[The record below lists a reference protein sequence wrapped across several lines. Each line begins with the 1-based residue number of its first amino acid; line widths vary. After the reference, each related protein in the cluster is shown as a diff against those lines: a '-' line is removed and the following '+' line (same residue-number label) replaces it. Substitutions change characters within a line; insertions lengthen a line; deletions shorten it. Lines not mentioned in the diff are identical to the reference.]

1 MYQKLLTVL
10 TMVLLSSQLA
20 FAQTGAISGQVTDA
34 ETGETIPGA
43 NILITELERGAATD
57 MDGNYVIENV
67 PTGTYSLTATFVGYT
82 TFRQTVQV
90 NANQTTTINVEMQV
104 GAVGL
109 DEVVVSGYAV
119 TTKRELTGSITSV
132 RSQDIEDVSLQ
143 STEALLQGRAAGV
156 NITTTSGN
164 PGGSFRVNIRG
175 NGSVNAAS
183 EPLYI
188 IDGVQ
193 ISFAQQSSQAE
204 NTPLNALN
212 PSDIESIEVLKDGA
226 SAAIYGAQAAN
237 GVVIITTKRG
247 SAGTTQVTARAE
259 TGVRSLARNVD
270 YVSSDQYVE
279 YMGEAFALNFGI
291 NPTQSYIS
299 PFDGTT
305 EFSAGDYTPFEDD
318 YRNFFLSFF
327 GSPTEEGGTLANTD
341 WQDFIFDDGVTQRY
355 NISVSGG
362 TQETSFF
369 ISGGFE
375 DTEGTA
381 FGSDFQRLNLRS
393 NLDHQI
399 NDRFRTSLNVN
410 LSRSSQTGVC
420 QDGNFINC
428 PPSQAMF
435 EAPMSFPFLPNG
447 EYNPGTRFGLSNN
460 PAVQASEVDRTNSV
474 TQIIS
479 NMNLVYR
486 ANDWLT
492 FNGLV
497 GLDFRKTDDNQF
509 RSAIAAPAE
518 GGFVTYANREVRNF
532 NTSLVANA
540 RQTFNGVHNVSG
552 LIGTEYRRDF
562 SESQVV
568 RGDGLPGPFFR
579 VLSATATPV
588 TAAGISTEWRLG
600 SYFGNLKYNYD
611 EKYFVSAVV
620 RYDGHSRFGNDT
632 RWGFFPSL
640 SGAWRISEEDFFD
653 VGAVDELKL
662 RIGYGTTGN
671 SAIGNFASR
680 GLYSAVGSYQ
690 GSTGLR
696 PNQLANV
703 NLGWEEAQEINIGL
717 DYELWQGRVTGA
729 IDVYQKDNTELL
741 FNRPL
746 PSDSGFGSITENI
759 GEVRNTGIEFEI
771 STVNVNTKGFMWS
784 SRFNIAFME
793 NEILSLPN
801 GVSIDPDDTWEAL
814 IEGEPIGL
822 IQTPRWAGVNPAD
835 GRPMWYD
842 GDGEL
847 TYTPIQADDKVNYK
861 DGQSNSVGG
870 FGNTLSYKGL
880 TLDAFFQFNL
890 GQWAFPGTD
899 YYFTRTPDFLMNLA
913 TEVEDR
919 WRTPGDITH
928 YPRAMEAGTDFAE
941 TNNYRTQLGTHSFY
955 NASYIR
961 LKNVSLSYNLP
972 NAVTERIG
980 LNNVRLFA
988 SAINLVTWTKWPW
1001 YDPEVAF
1008 DTTDIFNNFTA
1019 ASYPTERQVN
1029 AGIEIRF

>member
-34 ETGETIPGA
+34 ESGETIPGA

-90 NANQTTTINVEMQV
+90 NANQTTTINIEMQV

-132 RSQDIEDVSLQ
+132 RAQDIEDVSLQ

-164 PGGSFRVNIRG
+164 PGGGFRVNIRG

-193 ISFAQQSSQAE
+193 VSFSQQSTQAS

-212 PSDIESIEVLKDGA
+212 PSDIESIEVLKDA
-226 SAAIYGAQAAN
+226 SSAAIYGAQAAN

-247 SAGTTQVTARAE
+247 SAGSTQVTARAE
-259 TGVRSLARNVD
+259 TGVRSLAQNVD
-270 YVSSDQYVE
+270 YISSDQYVR
-279 YMGEAFALNFGI
+279 YMGEAFAI
-291 NPTQSYIS
+291 NSGVSLDNDIS
-299 PFDGTT
+299 
-305 EFSAGDYTPFEDD
+305 AFEDS

-327 GSPTEEGGTLANTD
+327 GSPAEGGGTLANTD
-341 WQDFIFDDGVTQRY
+341 WQDFIFDEGVTQRY

-362 TQETSFF
+362 TQETAFF

-381 FGSDFQRLNLRS
+381 FGSDFQRLNVRS

-399 NDRFRTSLNVN
+399 NDKFRTSLNIN
-410 LSRSSQTGVC
+410 LSRSSQFGVC

-435 EAPMSFPFLPNG
+435 EAPMSFPFLANG

-460 PAVQASEVDRTNSV
+460 PAVQRNEVDRTNDV

-497 GLDFRKTDDNQF
+497 GVDYRNTEDNQF
-509 RSAIAAPAE
+509 RSAIASPAT
-518 GGFVTYANREVRNF
+518 GGFVFFANRNVRNF
-532 NTSLVANA
+532 NTNLVANA
-540 RQTFNGVHNVSG
+540 RQTFNGVHNLSG

-562 SESQVV
+562 AETQLVQ
-568 RGDGLPGPFFR
+568 GDGLPGPFFK
-579 VLSATATPV
+579 VLNATATPT
-588 TAAGISTEWRLG
+588 TAAGIATEWRLG
-600 SYFGNLKYNYD
+600 SYFGNVKYNYD
-611 EKYFVSAVV
+611 EKYFISAVL
-620 RYDGHSRFGNDT
+620 RYDGHSRFGNET

-653 VGAVDELKL
+653 VDAVDELKL

-680 GLYSAVGSYQ
+680 GLYSAAGSYQ

-703 NLGWEEAQEINIGL
+703 NLGWEEASEINIGL

-729 IDVYQKDNTELL
+729 VDVYQKDNSELL
-741 FNRPL
+741 FARPL

-784 SRFNIAFME
+784 SRFNIAFMD
-793 NEILSLPN
+793 NEILSLPD
-801 GVSIDPDDTWEAL
+801 GVGIRPDDTFTSL
-814 IEGEPIGL
+814 IEGEPLGL

-842 GDGEL
+842 ADGEL

-861 DGQSNSVGG
+861 SGQSKSVGG
-870 FGNTLSYKGL
+870 FGNTFSYKGL
-880 TLDAFFQFNL
+880 SVDAFFQFNL

-899 YYFTRTPDFLMNLA
+899 YYFTRTPDFLMNMA
-913 TEVEDR
+913 TEVEER
-919 WRTPGDITH
+919 WKLPGDITH
-928 YPRAMEAGTDFAE
+928 YPRAVEAGTDFRE
-941 TNNYRTQLGTHSFY
+941 TANYRTQLGTHSIY

-1001 YDPEVAF
+1001 YDPEVA
-1008 DTTDIFNNFTA
+1008 DGVNDIYNNQIY

>member
-34 ETGETIPGA
+34 ENGETIPGA

-67 PTGTYSLTATFVGYT
+67 PTGTYTLTATFVGYT

-90 NANQTTTINVEMQV
+90 NANQTTTINIVMRV

-132 RSQDIEDVSLQ
+132 RAQDIQDVSLQ

-164 PGGSFRVNIRG
+164 PGGAFRVNIRG

-193 ISFAQQSSQAE
+193 MSFAQQSSQAS
-204 NTPLNALN
+204 NSPLNALN

-237 GVVIITTKRG
+237 GVVLITTKRG
-247 SAGTTQVTARAE
+247 SAGSTQVTARAE
-259 TGVRSLARNVD
+259 TGVRSLARDVD
-270 YVSSDQYVE
+270 YINSEQYVRYRAE
-279 YMGEAFALNFGI
+279 GAAI
-291 NPTQSYIS
+291 NSGVSLDNDIS
-299 PFDGTT
+299 
-305 EFSAGDYTPFEDD
+305 EFENAQRD
-318 YRNFFLSFF
+318 FFLSFF
-327 GSPTEEGGTLANTD
+327 GSPAENGGQLASTD
-341 WQDFIFDDGVTQRY
+341 WQDFIFDDGVTQKY

-362 TQETSFF
+362 TQETAFF
-369 ISGGFE
+369 VSGGYE

-381 FGSDFQRLNLRS
+381 FGSDFSRLNLRS
-393 NLDHQI
+393 NIDHQI
-399 NDRFRTSLNVN
+399 NDKFRTSLNLN
-410 LSRSSQTGVC
+410 LSRSQQFGVC

-435 EAPMSFPFLPNG
+435 EAPMSFPFLPSG
-447 EYNPGTRFGLSNN
+447 DFNPNTRFGLSNN
-460 PAVQASEVDRTNSV
+460 PAVVRDEVERNNDV
-474 TQIIS
+474 VQIIS
-479 NMNLVYR
+479 NMNLIYR

-492 FNGLV
+492 LNGLIGV
-497 GLDFRKTDDNQF
+497 DYRTTDDTQF
-509 RSAIAAPAE
+509 RSAIAAPAQ
-518 GGFVTYANREVRNF
+518 GGFVTFANRNVRNF
-532 NTSLVANA
+532 NTNLVANA

-562 SESQVV
+562 SESQVT
-568 RGDGLPGPFFR
+568 RGDGLPGPFFK

-588 TAAGISTEWRLG
+588 TAAGVSTEWRLG
-600 SYFGNLKYNYD
+600 SYFGNAKYNYD
-611 EKYFVSAVV
+611 EKYFVSAVL

-680 GLYSAVGSYQ
+680 GLYSAAGSYQ

-696 PNQLANV
+696 PTQLANV
-703 NLGWEEAQEINIGL
+703 NLGWEEAEEINIGL
-717 DYELWQGRVTGA
+717 DYELWQGRVTGSV
-729 IDVYQKDNTELL
+729 DVYQKDNSELL

-784 SRFNIAFME
+784 TRFNIAFMD
-793 NEILSLPN
+793 NEIRSLPDGN
-801 GVSIDPDDTWEAL
+801 DIDPDDTFEAL

-842 GDGEL
+842 ADGEL
-847 TYTPIQADDKVNYK
+847 TYTPVQADDKVNYK

-870 FGNTLSYKGL
+870 FGNTFSYKGL

-890 GQWAFPGTD
+890 GQWAFPNTD
-899 YYFTRTPDFLMNLA
+899 FFFTRTPDFLMNLA
-913 TEVEDR
+913 VEVEDR
-919 WRTPGDITH
+919 WKQPGDITH
-928 YPRAMEAGTDFAE
+928 YPRAMVRGTDFLE
-941 TNNYRTQLGTHSFY
+941 TDNYRTQLGTHAMY

-961 LKNVSLSYNLP
+961 LKNVSLSYSLP

-988 SAINLVTWTKWPW
+988 SAINLVTWTQWPW

-1008 DTTDIFNNFTA
+1008 DSNDIFNNLTA

>member
-34 ETGETIPGA
+34 ENGETIPGA

-67 PTGTYSLTATFVGYT
+67 PTGTYTLTATFVGYT

-90 NANQTTTINVEMQV
+90 NANQTTTINIELRV

-132 RSQDIEDVSLQ
+132 RAQDIQDVSLQ

-164 PGGSFRVNIRG
+164 PGGAFRVNIRG

-193 ISFAQQSSQAE
+193 MSFAQQSSQAS
-204 NTPLNALN
+204 TSPLNALN

-237 GVVIITTKRG
+237 GVVLITTKRG
-247 SAGTTQVTARAE
+247 SAGSTQVTARAE

-270 YVSSDQYVE
+270 YLSSDQYVQ
-279 YMGEAFALNFGI
+279 YMGEARFLNGLVPSI
-291 NPTQSYIS
+291 E
-299 PFDGTT
+299 DGK
-305 EFSAGDYTPFEDD
+305 ELYD
-318 YRNFFLSFF
+318 NFFLSFF
-327 GSPTEEGGTLANTD
+327 GSPTEAGETLANTD
-341 WQDFIFDDGVTQRY
+341 WQDFIFDDGVTQKY

-362 TQETSFF
+362 TQETAFF
-369 ISGGFE
+369 VSGGYE

-381 FGSDFQRLNLRS
+381 FGSDFSRLNLRS
-393 NLDHQI
+393 NIDHQI
-399 NDRFRTSLNVN
+399 NDKFRTSLNLN
-410 LSRSSQTGVC
+410 LSRSQQFGVC

-447 EYNPGTRFGLSNN
+447 DFNPNTRFGRSNN
-460 PAVQASEVDRTNSV
+460 PAVVRDEVERNNDV
-474 TQIIS
+474 VQIIS
-479 NMNLVYR
+479 NMNLIYR

-492 FNGLV
+492 LNGLIGV
-497 GLDFRKTDDNQF
+497 DYRTTDDTQF
-509 RSAIAAPAE
+509 RSAIAAPAQ
-518 GGFVTYANREVRNF
+518 GGFVTFANRNVRNF
-532 NTSLVANA
+532 NTNLVANA

-562 SESQVV
+562 SESQVT
-568 RGDGLPGPFFR
+568 RGDGLPGPFFK

-600 SYFGNLKYNYD
+600 SYFGNAKYNYD
-611 EKYFVSAVV
+611 EKYFVSAVL

-680 GLYSAVGSYQ
+680 GLYSAAGSYQ

-696 PNQLANV
+696 PTQLANV
-703 NLGWEEAQEINIGL
+703 DLGWEEAEEINIGL
-717 DYELWQGRVTGA
+717 DYELWQGRVTGSV
-729 IDVYQKDNTELL
+729 DVYQKDNSELL

-759 GEVRNTGIEFEI
+759 GEVRNSGIEFEI

-784 SRFNIAFME
+784 SRFNIAFMN
-793 NEILSLPN
+793 NEILSLPD
-801 GVSIDPDDTWEAL
+801 GEDIRPDATFTSL

-842 GDGEL
+842 ADGEL
-847 TYTPIQADDKVNYK
+847 TYTPVQADDKVNYK
-861 DGQSNSVGG
+861 NGQSNSVGG
-870 FGNTLSYKGL
+870 FGNTFSYKGL

-890 GQWAFPGTD
+890 GQWAFPNSD
-899 YYFTRTPDFLMNLA
+899 FFFTRTPDFLMNLA
-913 TEVEDR
+913 VEVEDR
-919 WRTPGDITH
+919 WKQPGDITH
-928 YPRAMEAGTDFAE
+928 YPRAMEAGTDFLE
-941 TNNYRTQLGTHSFY
+941 TDNYRTQLGTHAMY

-961 LKNVSLSYNLP
+961 LKNVSLSYSLP

-988 SAINLVTWTKWPW
+988 SAINLVTWTQWPW

-1008 DTTDIFNNFTA
+1008 SPNDIFNNLTA